1 MALRIDKLRFRNVLV
16 RGEVP
21 EAAAIDFADA
31 LDDTFRE
38 QLEGVATKQDVHGV
52 EGMVTSAVADIK
64 ADAAERE
71 ARTARHQQV
80 LLGIIAAGFLT
91 LLAMGVAILLAVL
104 L

>member
-21 EAAAIDFADA
+21 EAPAIDFADA

-38 QLEGVATKQDVHGV
+38 QLEGVATKQDLH
-52 EGMVTSAVADIK
+52 SAVADIK